1 MEMLAVDQIHLIVL
15 EVSIVM
21 LQLKIMK
28 GAIFQDQTILAIVHN
43 QALVV
48 LAACWKE
55 WWLQVQMKELQT
67 LIILQEI
74 IMRLITQ
81 IKIVPQAE
89 AFQAQAIAH
98 LLLQEVVQVE
108 ADL

>member
-1 MEMLAVDQIHLIVL
+1 
-15 EVSIVM
+15 
-21 LQLKIMK
+21 
-28 GAIFQDQTILAIVHN
+28 
-43 QALVV
+43 
-48 LAACWKE
+48 
-55 WWLQVQMKELQT
+55 MKELQT

-74 IMRLITQ
+74 LMRLITQ
-81 IKIVPQAE
+81 IKIVLQAE

>member
-1 MEMLAVDQIHLIVL
+1 M
-15 EVSIVM
+15 
-21 LQLKIMK
+21 
-28 GAIFQDQTILAIVHN
+28 G
-43 QALVV
+43 
-48 LAACWKE
+48 
-55 WWLQVQMKELQT
+55 LQVQMKELQT

-74 IMRLITQ
+74 IIRRISQ